1 MSMMRFM
8 VSLLELNSRIDRVG
22 LVWNLSEKSGS
33 KLPCP
38 AILEKAGLAP
48 GQQSGKQIGDGPERR
63 DYPEVRDRVS
73 WEGTGK

>member
-38 AILEKAGLAP
+38 AILDKAGLAP
-48 GQQSGKQIGDGPERR
+48 GQQSGKQIGDGPESAGII
-63 DYPEVRDRVS
+63 PKCV
-73 WEGTGK
+73 TG